1 MPEAANDE
9 AINGELF
16 IHQPDVDRLM
26 REARRLAKDDPFLAV
41 ALLSAGIGMLLH
53 TSPTSG
59 TTAVCGSIASTVIA
73 RFATQGAIQNHS
85 GHGDLAAANAK
96 LH

>member
-59 TTAVCGSIASTVIA
+59 TTAVGAA
-73 RFATQGAIQNHS
+73 RSSKPAHIFGLWVACFCFNIVWR
-85 GHGDLAAANAK
+85 
-96 LH
+96 